1 MVSYCFSHAAHR
13 TTIYQI
19 RLSVFF
25 SPRSA
30 NPPHGEVRMK
40 SIAVF
45 LSAGLACAAGSLF
58 LCRTASAQQITPTYF
73 SLENFNSRLCLSL
86 PGPAN
91 QLYPGDGLQLTQEPC
106 DGRQGEI
113 WYQGDRTSNGETGL
127 LTYTLASDYY
137 CCSLMVA
144 GVQADVMQDGTSV
157 ITWSE
162 DPTMSQFPLQ
172 PNNQGWGFYA
182 NPDFPDYGNPS
193 APPCFAVANAGRVPF
208 GNSIPG
214 LFVMGVLGGS
224 LQPGAPIVIWSTLD
238 EPGGPYYLNSDQYW
252 CAISPGPPSPYL

>member
-73 SLENFNSRLCLSL
+73 SLENLNSRFCLSL

-113 WYQGDRTSNGETGL
+113 WYQGDHTWNSTNGDGEFIS
-127 LTYTLASDYY
+127 TLATDYY
-137 CCSLMVA
+137 CCSLVVA
-144 GVQADVMQDGTSV
+144 GVQADVMQNGTSV

-162 DPTMSQFPLQ
+162 DPINYNSTWS
-172 PNNQGWGFYA
+172 NNQGWWFQNYTLFL
-182 NPDFPDYGNPS
+182 NSPQ
-193 APPCFAVANAGRVPF
+193 APPCYYLVNTGALPSQ
-208 GNSIPG
+208 NSTPG
-214 LFVMGVLGGS
+214 YFVMGVLGAR
-224 LQPGAPIVIWSTLD
+224 LDAGAPVVIWTTLQQPD
-238 EPGGPYYLNSDQYW
+238 ITYHPNPDQIW